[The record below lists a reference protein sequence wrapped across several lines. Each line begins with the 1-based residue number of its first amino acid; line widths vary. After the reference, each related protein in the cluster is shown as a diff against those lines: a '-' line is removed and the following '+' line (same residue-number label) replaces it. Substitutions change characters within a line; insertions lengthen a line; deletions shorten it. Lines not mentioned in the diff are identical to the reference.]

1 MRKRRPPKE
10 PEPHHVRP
18 RRPPARATL
27 NPTWNKDLTFDAGEH
42 HPPRATL
49 FVFSKNDYVCDTLL
63 GKCVAAFERPRA
75 TAPGGGAAARTLL
88 AKTWLAIVPCEERER
103 ETIEH
108 FASEYGLNLRPN
120 RFLFKKGSLGSIEI
134 SAHAFEVHEE
144 SAVSP

>member
-1 MRKRRPPKE
+1 M
-10 PEPHHVRP
+10 RP

-27 NPTWNKDLTFDAGEH
+27 NPTWNKDLTFDHRGGHA
-42 HPPRATL
+42 PRATL
-49 FVFSKNDYVCDTLL
+49 FVFCKNDYVCDSLL
-63 GKCVAAFERPRA
+63 GKCVATFERPEA
-75 TAPGGGAAARTLL
+75 GPGAGVAAPARLLL